1 MSAAPLTADALD
13 LQREKR
19 YQRDLIRA
27 RINSRKKMAASNLLT
42 ADALDIQR
50 EKRFQRDLIR
60 AKINSRNPADRPL
73 SEEKLHL
80 DLGRGQGT
88 SLTADALDIQREKRF
103 QRDLIRARIN
113 SRNPA
118 DRPRSEEKLH
128 LDLGRGHGRGNGGK
142 PEAAAAVAAAPQGP
156 QFAVTC
162 PAGISPGVYV
172 VWWWWWWWWWCARL
186 CVCACLWVFACA

>member
-1 MSAAPLTADALD
+1 MSAAPLTADAVD

-27 RINSRKKMAASNLLT
+27 RINSRKEMAASNLLT

-80 DLGRGQGT
+80 DLGRG
-88 SLTADALDIQREKRF
+88 
-103 QRDLIRARIN
+103 
-113 SRNPA
+113 
-118 DRPRSEEKLH
+118 
-128 LDLGRGHGRGNGGK
+128 HGRENGGK

-172 VWWWWWWWWWCARL
+172 VWWWWWWWCARL
-186 CVCACLWVFACA
+186 CVCACVCAFACA